1 MRRTGLVLAVAL
13 AVRVAAILL
22 CSRMVA
28 DVERYHRVATHV
40 LDVSPNPYL
49 APRLYPYPPV
59 WVWLEAGAEWVART
73 TALPFPILVKL
84 PVLAADLALLVLL
97 ARWGAARGGSA
108 RRAGWLYALH
118 PVAVLVGAVHGQFE
132 ALALLAIAAALFALE
147 AGRFTASALALA
159 AGIAWKSFPVLLL
172 PVLLPLVPAGRRLRY
187 ATLATLPV
195 ALLLLPFAWL
205 DAGALGRELFGYGGV
220 ADFGWIGAWRG
231 VTWMTTGALVRSA
244 ARFWASPV
252 GLAKGVF
259 LLAYA
264 ALLAALLRERLRL
277 DAEGRAL
284 AVLLAFQVFYGAVSA
299 QYLAWVLPL
308 GCLRP
313 GRAFAVYS
321 AAATLALAG
330 FYVFLAPGVLLP
342 VDQAWIPRMAAG
354 TTWALGALATLAA
367 AAAWLVQVVLE
378 GRRAP

>member
-1 MRRTGLVLAVAL
+1 MRRTGLILAMAL

-59 WVWLEAGAEWVART
+59 WVGFEAGAEWVARR
-73 TALPFPILVKL
+73 TALPFPVLVKL
-84 PVLAADLALLVLL
+84 PVLAADLALVVLL

-108 RRAGWLYALH
+108 RHAGWLYALH

-132 ALALLAIAAALFALE
+132 ALALLAVAGALVLLQA
-147 AGRFTASALALA
+147 RRRTASALALA
-159 AGIAWKSFPVLLL
+159 AGVALKSFPILLL
-172 PVLLPLVPAGRRLRY
+172 PVLLLLVPRGERLRY
-187 ATLATLPV
+187 AALATAPV
-195 ALLLLPFAWL
+195 ALLLLPFAWM

-220 ADFGWIGAWRG
+220 ADFGWIGVWRG

-252 GLAKGVF
+252 GLAKVVF
-259 LLAYA
+259 LAAYA
-264 ALLAALLRERLRL
+264 ALVVALARDRLRL
-277 DAEGRAL
+277 DAEGRSL
-284 AVLLAFQVFYGAVSA
+284 AVLLAFQVFYGALSA

-321 AAATLALAG
+321 AAATAALAG

-342 VDQAWIPRMAAG
+342 ADQVWVPRTLAG
-354 TTWALGALATLAA
+354 VAWALGSLATLAA
-367 AAAWLVQVVLE
+367 AAAWLVELVLE
-378 GRRAP
+378 DRRKV

>member
-1 MRRTGLVLAVAL
+1 MRRRGLLLAIAL

-59 WVWLEAGAEWVART
+59 WVWLEAGAEWVARR
-73 TALPFPILVKL
+73 TALPFPVLVKL
-84 PVLAADLALLVLL
+84 PVLAADLVLVVLL

-108 RRAGWLYALH
+108 GRAGWLYALH

-132 ALALLAIAAALFALE
+132 ALALLAVVGALFLLQARRL
-147 AGRFTASALALA
+147 TASALALA
-159 AGIAWKSFPVLLL
+159 AGVALKSFPILLL
-172 PVLLPLVPAGRRLRY
+172 PVLLLLVPRGERLRY
-187 ATLATLPV
+187 AALATAPV
-195 ALLLLPFAWL
+195 ALLLGPFAL
-205 DAGALGRELFGYGGV
+205 MDAGALGRELFGYGGV
-220 ADFGWIGAWRG
+220 ADFGWIGVWRG

-252 GLAKGVF
+252 GLAKLVF
-259 LLAYA
+259 LAAYA
-264 ALLAALLRERLRL
+264 ALVVALARDRLRL
-277 DAEGRAL
+277 DAEGRSL

-321 AAATLALAG
+321 VAATAALAG

-342 VDQAWIPRMAAG
+342 ADQAWIPRTVAG
-354 TTWALGALATLAA
+354 VAWALGALATLAA
-367 AAAWLVQVVLE
+367 AAAWLVQVLLE
-378 GRRAP
+378 GRRAS